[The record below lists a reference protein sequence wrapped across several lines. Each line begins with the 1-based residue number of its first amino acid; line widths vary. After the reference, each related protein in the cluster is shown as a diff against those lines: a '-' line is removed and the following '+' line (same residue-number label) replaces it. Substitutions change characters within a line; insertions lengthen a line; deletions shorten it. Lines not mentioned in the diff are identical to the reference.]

1 MKQEIRLAVWMI
13 FLLALV
19 NLTIIAL
26 LSAQVGYKSIAQTLA
41 RENSHLVEWIQNKTD
56 YDTACRVKA
65 WAEEKA
71 IKEMLNE

>member
-1 MKQEIRLAVWMI
+1 VREEIRLPVWMI
-13 FLLALV
+13 VLLAIV
-19 NLTIIAL
+19 NLVIIAL
-26 LSAQVGYKSIAQTLA
+26 LSAQVGYKTIAQTLA
-41 RENSHLVEWIQNKTD
+41 RENAHLVGWIQNKTD

>member
-1 MKQEIRLAVWMI
+1 MKQEIRLPVWMI

-41 RENSHLVEWIQNKTD
+41 RENSHLVEWIKNKTD
-56 YDTACRVKA
+56 YNTACRVKA

>member
-1 MKQEIRLAVWMI
+1 MREEIRLPVWMI
-13 FLLALV
+13 VLLAVV
-19 NLTIIAL
+19 NLVIVAL
-26 LSAQVGYKSIAQTLA
+26 LSAQVGYKTIAQTLS
-41 RENSHLVEWIQNKTD
+41 RENSYLVGWIQNKTD